1 MIPLLLIPRKAKPV
15 HVDAGSGMAVRK
27 VAGRNLLS
35 LRRRRV
41 ERFEGSWWVT
51 VDSAGPS
58 LKITVDRGYVNEME
72 PTIGGE
78 PIGGIMPDGE
88 PAAGGQPFLSHSGGM
103 AWVCLK
109 ITPGANG
116 KINPKSG
123 EANRKG
129 MLTEDVTVEIVGPM
143 SGRAKGNGWYYPLAS
158 LSQYGKIAQMAYFGI
173 NYKAYKNSG
182 DDAWRHRISLAK
194 SDFKTFSDILD
205 DDSKLF
211 KYAFPAGSFYTTGN
225 GVDIRTWEKK

>member
-27 VAGRNLLS
+27 VAGRQLLS
-35 LRRRRV
+35 MRRQRG
-41 ERFEGSWWVT
+41 EGFEGSWWVT
-51 VDSAGPS
+51 VDSAGSS

-88 PAAGGQPFLSHSGGM
+88 PASGGQPSLSHSGGM

-116 KINPKSG
+116 KINAKSG

-129 MLTEDVTVEIVGPM
+129 MLTEDVTVEIIGPM
-143 SGRAKGNGWYYPLAS
+143 SGKAKGKSWYYPLAS
-158 LSQYGKIAQMAYFGI
+158 LSQYGKIAQMAYFDI
-173 NYKAYKNSG
+173 TYKAYRK
-182 DDAWRHRISLAK
+182 DEAWEGHRTSL
-194 SDFKTFSDILD
+194 S
-205 DDSKLF
+205 
-211 KYAFPAGSFYTTGN
+211 
-225 GVDIRTWEKK
+225 GVDFQTITDMLTKEGELYKTDGRYFTDGAHSILGN